1 MLRWLVISI
10 PFISLFA
17 QGPPPPPP
25 DRDPRAIIEKVRI
38 YELTQRLNL
47 TTEQAIKF
55 FPKLNELR
63 KNEESFQNQRREIIR
78 DLKDLVD
85 KKATDDEFNKVLKR
99 FEDARREKWQKD
111 SLLFQDFKTTLT
123 PLQQANLI
131 IFEEEFEREIREMIR
146 KIRENRPPPTDR

>member
-1 MLRWLVISI
+1 MLRWLIISI

-17 QGPPPPPP
+17 QGPPPPPS
-25 DRDPRAIIEKVRI
+25 DKNPRAIIEKVRI

-63 KNEESFQNQRREIIR
+63 KNEESFQKQRMEVIR

-85 KKATDDEFNKVLKR
+85 KKATDVELNKVLKR

-111 SLLFQDFKTTLT
+111 SLLFQDFKALLT

-131 IFEEEFEREIREMIR
+131 VFEAEFERDIREMIR
-146 KIRENRPPPTDR
+146 KIRENRPSPPDR

>member
-1 MLRWLVISI
+1 MLRWLIISI
-10 PFISLFA
+10 PFIPLFA

-25 DRDPRAIIEKVRI
+25 DKNPRAIIEKVRI

-63 KNEESFQNQRREIIR
+63 KNEESFQKQRMEVIR

-85 KKATDDEFNKVLKR
+85 KKATDVELNKVLKR

-111 SLLFQDFKTTLT
+111 SLLFQDFKALLT

-131 IFEEEFEREIREMIR
+131 VFEAEFERDIREMIR
-146 KIRENRPPPTDR
+146 KIRENRPSPPDR